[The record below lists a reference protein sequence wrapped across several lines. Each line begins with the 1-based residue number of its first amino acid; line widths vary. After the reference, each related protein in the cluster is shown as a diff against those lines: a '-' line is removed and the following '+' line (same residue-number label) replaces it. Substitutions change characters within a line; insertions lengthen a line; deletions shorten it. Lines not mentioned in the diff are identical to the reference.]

1 VCHAVD
7 ERLSVIFNAE
17 CQSPQPSDPVAQ
29 SATDHAAATSP
40 SPTSTEKCVAAT
52 WLVYEDVGDPH
63 CTTST
68 TSTSTKSGDDSSD
81 RSKTDS
87 SRPEP
92 HAPVHTSSS
101 HHATPDQ
108 LSGEDSAAGPRRA
121 LVKTSPPRKRE
132 SQPGVQLP
140 SSSTDHHELYVAAW
154 DCVGDA
160 DNELTFDKGQRL
172 IVISRKYEQLGWLV
186 AQRTSTDGRVGLVP
200 KNYVSKLI

>member
-1 VCHAVD
+1 
-7 ERLSVIFNAE
+7 VIFNAE

-40 SPTSTEKCVAAT
+40 SPTSTEKCVAAA
-52 WLVYEDVGDPH
+52 WLVYEDVGGPH
-63 CTTST
+63 STSTSTTST
-68 TSTSTKSGDDSSD
+68 TSTSTKSDDDSSD

-87 SRPEP
+87 SR
-92 HAPVHTSSS
+92 HAPVQPSSPPS
-101 HHATPDQ
+101 PDHATPGQ
-108 LSGEDSAAGPRRA
+108 LSGQDSAAGPRRA

-132 SQPGVQLP
+132 SQPSVELP
-140 SSSTDHHELYVAAW
+140 LSSSDHHELYVAAW

-172 IVISRKYEQLGWLV
+172 IVISRKYEHLGWLV

-200 KNYVSKLI
+200 NNYVSKLV